1 MTNNTI
7 EKSSRDWG
15 IIQKKEKDGSLCW
28 YARITRCDGN
38 GKKKQYTAKAENKSH
53 ARRLRDELEEKYNK
67 RGKKAIEG
75 DKMTFRTL
83 ADIYKDKKL
92 NSAQYHGEGKNKRKV
107 SGLRSLEAVWKLFL
121 KIKPC

>member
-28 YARITRCDGN
+28 YARITRYDGN
-38 GKKKQYTAKAENKSH
+38 GKKKQYTAKADNKSH

-83 ADIYKDKKL
+83 ADTGLSHKKL
-92 NSAQYHGEGKNKRKV
+92 SIFNVTIKLSK
-107 SGLRSLEAVWKLFL
+107 LSLKFSN
-121 KIKPC
+121 